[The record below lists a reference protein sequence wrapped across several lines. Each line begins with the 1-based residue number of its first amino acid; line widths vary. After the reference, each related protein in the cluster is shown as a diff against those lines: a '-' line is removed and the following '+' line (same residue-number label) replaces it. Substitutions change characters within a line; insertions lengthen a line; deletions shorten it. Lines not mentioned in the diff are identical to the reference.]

1 MLIVSHDRYFIN
13 KLATSIIEL
22 TPNGVNTYLGNY
34 DDYAEKRFVA
44 EEKTKKEKPVKVNDY
59 KLKKERASALRKLNT
74 RLSRLEGEIEQAEE
88 KTVMLEESLSANPP
102 YEELLEIT
110 KQLEEIT
117 AKRDALYEEWEQV
130 SEELTSLSD

>member
-1 MLIVSHDRYFIN
+1 
-13 KLATSIIEL
+13 
-22 TPNGVNTYLGNY
+22 
-34 DDYAEKRFVA
+34 
-44 EEKTKKEKPVKVNDY
+44 
-59 KLKKERASALRKLNT
+59 
-74 RLSRLEGEIEQAEE
+74 
-88 KTVMLEESLSANPP
+88 MLEESLSANPP

>member
-1 MLIVSHDRYFIN
+1 MCAV
-13 KLATSIIEL
+13 
-22 TPNGVNTYLGNY
+22 YLHSP
-34 DDYAEKRFVA
+34 R
-44 EEKTKKEKPVKVNDY
+44 PVKGYQKN

-74 RLSRLEGEIEQAEE
+74 RLSRLEEEIEQAEE